1 MSDKVKFR
9 GNPKRT
15 QAFIGLGSNE
25 GDRLGFVQQSMQM
38 LKDVSGIKVLEC
50 SSLYETEPIGVEY
63 DKWFVNAVASVETT
77 LSCKALLDAVLDIE
91 KRLAIMHGKEE
102 TLKDC
107 VPGEK
112 RRRVIDLDI
121 LFFGNS
127 IVEEEE
133 LRVPHPNVPFRAY
146 ALVPLLEI
154 APDFQHPTLKKTVT
168 QLHESLSKPEIVYL
182 YGTRGDREGR
192 S

>member
-1 MSDKVKFR
+1 MSDKLKFR

-91 KRLAIMHGKEE
+91 KRLAVMHGKEE

-121 LFFGNS
+121 LFFGNT

-182 YGTRGDREGR
+182 YGTRGDKESR

>member
-1 MSDKVKFR
+1 VSDKVKFR

>member
-1 MSDKVKFR
+1 VSDKLKFR

-63 DKWFVNAVASVETT
+63 DKWFVNAVAAVETT

-91 KRLAIMHGKEE
+91 KRLAVMHGKEE

-121 LFFGNS
+121 LFFGNT

-182 YGTRGDREGR
+182 YGTRGDKESR

>member
-1 MSDKVKFR
+1 MSDKLKFR

-121 LFFGNS
+121 LFFGNT

-182 YGTRGDREGR
+182 YGTRGDKESR

>member
-182 YGTRGDREGR
+182 YGTRGDRESR